1 MNKNLGRFKLCREES
16 VKVMASGLRIWERI
30 PRSPCFKLLGM
41 EGRKKKENAGENYP
55 YYLHEWCHAKYWSEE
70 LCSAND
76 LWAGESLKCLLG
88 SRDMT
93 RSFLQG
99 SSGTDSA
106 SFLGWC
112 SWHLI
117 SSMDGRGGVLCSF
130 FPRDDCIFFGLA
142 VPCLIS
148 RNCIYTYL
156 PLYRV
161 PWEAGCSLE

>member
-1 MNKNLGRFKLCREES
+1 MKLLAGADLTDASDVPLLQNQTGTEGKEKKQERKKNNKNNLQF
-16 VKVMASGLRIWERI
+16 AWRIACKI
-30 PRSPCFKLLGM
+30 RS
-41 EGRKKKENAGENYP
+41 AGERNGAVRT
-55 YYLHEWCHAKYWSEE
+55 LGGLAKT
-70 LCSAND
+70 
-76 LWAGESLKCLLG
+76 LKCPLV
-88 SRDMT
+88 SRDVT
-93 RSFLQG
+93 SSFLQG
-99 SSGTDSA
+99 SSGTGSA

-148 RNCIYTYL
+148 RNCIYIYL

-161 PWEAGCSLE
+161 PRDVGCSLE